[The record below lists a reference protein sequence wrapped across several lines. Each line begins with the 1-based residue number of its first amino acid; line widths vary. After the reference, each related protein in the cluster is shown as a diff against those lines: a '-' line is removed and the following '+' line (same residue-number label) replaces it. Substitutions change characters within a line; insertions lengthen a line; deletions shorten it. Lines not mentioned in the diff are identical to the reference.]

1 MIEEIIKSASKRMR
15 KSVISLSVSM
25 AKIRASRAHTNL
37 LDHVVVP
44 YHGSSVALR
53 QLASVGIEDSR
64 TLTVRPWEREML
76 SVIEK
81 VIMTSDLGIN
91 PNSTGMTIR
100 ISIPPLTEERR
111 RNLVKVAKSETEGA
125 RVAVRNIRRDVN
137 SMLKLSL
144 KNKKISEDE
153 QRSAEKVIQELTNLV
168 INELEVV
175 FAEKETDLMEV

>member
-1 MIEEIIKSASKRMR
+1 
-15 KSVISLSVSM
+15 
-25 AKIRASRAHTNL
+25 
-37 LDHVVVP
+37 
-44 YHGSSVALR
+44 
-53 QLASVGIEDSR
+53 
-64 TLTVRPWEREML
+64 ML

-144 KNKKISEDE
+144 KKKKISEDE
-153 QRSAEKVIQELTNLV
+153 HRGAEKVIQELTNSV